1 MEVAVVRAAALAAL
15 VEGALRAMVS
25 SKFLVIAAFAATS
38 LTVILTSLLVISASG
53 RPVRSD
59 QGPAPIRT
67 GIVARAP
74 RKDASTQDA
83 DESETESIVTVK
95 RSDFRRTTTQPG
107 TVRPSQLVD
116 VYPKVPGEL
125 TSLSIDIGD
134 PVRRGQVVAVI
145 DAPEVRAELGKSQ
158 AMVELAQARAHRVG
172 AAVRVAEA
180 MLRSERAKV
189 DVAAAELKSSDT
201 VRARRVMERIRVKEL
216 SDRNTVERRVLA
228 EEDKWLESAE
238 EMLLAKKALL
248 AVARADV
255 QAAEARVEAARAEL
269 DEARADV
276 RLAEASQA
284 GAEIQAGAAA
294 SSPRSM
300 ASSPAAI
307 TTSAQAVGTAA
318 TGGSQPL
325 LTIVQA
331 SQVRVVVRIPHAD
344 AVLLDKG
351 DPVTFRPDAFDDR
364 EYQGTISRTA
374 VAEEQGSVQAEID
387 LNNADAQLRPGEAG
401 CVTVTLEAHPD
412 ALTIPVEAILGR
424 RDGTDGLLSCY
435 RIADGLRR
443 QDDDPTRDDQSG
455 QRHRRGARR
464 LERGRRHRPQR
475 EDRRGPQP
483 GIPTAVSPRP
493 ASERPTALVHGRAR
507 SRNAVPARA
516 KSPSRPHPT
525 VGRGL
530 SLLRVS
536 FRKPIGT
543 RRRPGRRPLPGGAAG
558 IMRPDACGERDGP
571 EQWRR

>member
-74 RKDASTQDA
+74 RKDALTQNA

-95 RSDFRRTTTQPG
+95 RSDFRQTTTQPG

-145 DAPEVRAELGKSQ
+145 DAPRSVPNWGRARRWWSWPS
-158 AMVELAQARAHRVG
+158 ARAHRVG

-284 GAEIQAGAAA
+284 GPEIQAAPRVIAPIDGIVTRRNYHVGA
-294 SSPRSM
+294 
-300 ASSPAAI
+300 
-307 TTSAQAVGTAA
+307 AVGTAA

-435 RIADGLRR
+435 RIADGRAVRTTIRLGMIN
-443 QDDDPTRDDQSG
+443 RDSG
-455 QRHRRGARR
+455 IAEVLDGLNEGDAIVPN
-464 LERGRRHRPQR
+464 GRIVADHNQEYPQR
-475 EDRRGPQP
+475 
-483 GIPTAVSPRP
+483 
-493 ASERPTALVHGRAR
+493 
-507 SRNAVPARA
+507 
-516 KSPSRPHPT
+516 
-525 VGRGL
+525 
-530 SLLRVS
+530 
-536 FRKPIGT
+536 
-543 RRRPGRRPLPGGAAG
+543 
-558 IMRPDACGERDGP
+558 
-571 EQWRR
+571 